1 MSADL
6 VHGVVAFGRELR
18 LRGVP
23 VTVAENLDGVRALL
37 AVDVSDREDVRTA
50 LRTVLASSQHDLAIF
65 DELFDV
71 FWRSRGGQRA
81 TGTLGSSRAHARSTR
96 PPNVAP
102 HAAAV
107 SLATWVRKSDAGED
121 TLALRR
127 ASAQDRSAAHDLT
140 SLAVGEGDE
149 IERIARRIARRLALR
164 TSRRWRVRRRGPRI
178 DLRRTMRWLLRTGG
192 DAALLARR
200 DRVVRR
206 TRLVVLCDVSGSM
219 ELYARLMLRFVHALQ
234 NAFAR
239 VETFVFSTRLTRV
252 TPMFKGASYAA
263 ALAAVGNDVRDFSGG
278 TKIGESL
285 QAFLQRWPNAL
296 DARTV
301 VLVLSDGWDTGEP
314 AVLDAALEGI
324 ARRAG
329 RVIWLNPLM
338 GSPDF
343 APETRAMRAALPHVD
358 VLASAH
364 NVASLQALARHLVL

>member
-1 MSADL
+1 
-6 VHGVVAFGRELR
+6 
-18 LRGVP
+18 
-23 VTVAENLDGVRALL
+23 
-37 AVDVSDREDVRTA
+37 
-50 LRTVLASSQHDLAIF
+50 VLASSQRDLVIF
-65 DELFDV
+65 DALFDE
-71 FWRSRGGQRA
+71 FWRSRGAQQGAGSLGRSQVRVTRA
-81 TGTLGSSRAHARSTR
+81 PNAESR
-96 PPNVAP
+96 
-102 HAAAV
+102 AAAV
-107 SLATWVRKSDAGED
+107 SLESWMRKSDAD
-121 TLALRR
+121 DDVLPLRR
-127 ASAQDRSAAHDLT
+127 ASAHDRSAAHDLT
-140 SLAVGEGDE
+140 ALAAGEGDE

-164 TSRRWRVRRRGPRI
+164 PSRRWRVRRRGPRI

-200 DRVVRR
+200 DRIVRR

-219 ELYARLMLRFVHALQ
+219 EMYARLLLRFIHALQ

-239 VETFVFSTRLTRV
+239 VETFAFSTRLTRV
-252 TPMFKGASYAA
+252 TPMFKGASYPQ
-263 ALAAVGNDVRDFSGG
+263 ALAAVGHGVRDFSGG

-285 QAFLQRWPNAL
+285 FAFLERWPNAI

-301 VLVLSDGWDTGEP
+301 VLVMSDGWDTGEP
-314 AVLDAALEGI
+314 AVLDAALQRI

-343 APETRAMRAALPHVD
+343 APETRAMRTALPHID